1 VVRSDRA
8 DGPFTR
14 RLLRVVAVDDAWGL
28 IVFGVSL
35 AIVEALGGSGAS
47 GALELAAW
55 DLGGAVALG
64 LALGVPAALLT
75 GRVASGEPT
84 QAEALGIVC
93 LCAGL
98 ALALEVSFLL
108 AAMVMGATVA
118 NLARHHRRP
127 FHAIEGI
134 EWPFMILFFTLAGA
148 SLELSSLYPTLGL
161 ILAYV
166 LLRAT
171 GTVLGTI
178 LGGAASRDASLRGA
192 AAHWMGLSLM
202 PQAGVALGM
211 ALVAA
216 QRLPTLGA
224 AVLPVV
230 VASTAFFEL
239 VGPILTRTALARMG
253 ETRHAS
259 ESSSDDD

>member
-1 VVRSDRA
+1 
-8 DGPFTR
+8 
-14 RLLRVVAVDDAWGL
+14 
-28 IVFGVSL
+28 
-35 AIVEALGGSGAS
+35 
-47 GALELAAW
+47 
-55 DLGGAVALG
+55 
-64 LALGVPAALLT
+64 
-75 GRVASGEPT
+75 VASGEPT

-98 ALALEVSFLL
+98 ALRLEVSFLL

-148 SLELSSLYPTLGL
+148 SLELGALSSTLGL

-166 LLRAT
+166 LLRAA

-178 LGGAASRDASLRGA
+178 LGSTAARDATLHGTATR
-192 AAHWMGLSLM
+192 WMGLSLM

-211 ALVAA
+211 ALVAD
-216 QRLPTLGA
+216 QRLPEIGA
-224 AVLPVV
+224 TVLPVV
-230 VASTAFFEL
+230 VASTALFEL
-239 VGPILTRTALARMG
+239 GGPILTRTALARMG
-253 ETRHAS
+253 ETRQAS